1 MTGFEEL
8 RSTVAR
14 AGLAVLLSLGA
25 CLAPSAWAG
34 DSGSWNPAA
43 VRWSSAEFQGSKLM
57 ITLNSK
63 VTWRRLPAAE
73 ARAQLVDAP
82 KGQPI
87 EPTGDEV
94 LYMEFTSRYLGRE
107 IVSRLWFE
115 SGNGAVLQY
124 DWEELTEGKE
134 RVKMHRFTDS
144 GVFWE
149 RREPKG
155 AEVKLPREKWS
166 DTRKKFVSYG
176 SDAGWAGKISETSV
190 MFYVVS
196 AAPLNAVGDAV
207 EVPLFNRDVVRNA
220 LVTLEG
226 TEQVSVNYE
235 STSGGKKQRIKKKV
249 EALRLGI
256 TLAGGDE
263 DGLDLGGLK
272 RDIKILIDP
281 ETRVPLEARGE
292 VDYAGLVRLPLV
304 RAVVD

>member
-1 MTGFEEL
+1 
-8 RSTVAR
+8 
-14 AGLAVLLSLGA
+14 
-25 CLAPSAWAG
+25 
-34 DSGSWNPAA
+34 
-43 VRWSSAEFQGSKLM
+43 
-57 ITLNSK
+57 
-63 VTWRRLPAAE
+63 
-73 ARAQLVDAP
+73 
-82 KGQPI
+82 
-87 EPTGDEV
+87 
-94 LYMEFTSRYLGRE
+94 
-107 IVSRLWFE
+107 
-115 SGNGAVLQY
+115 
-124 DWEELTEGKE
+124 
-134 RVKMHRFTDS
+134 
-144 GVFWE
+144 
-149 RREPKG
+149 
-155 AEVKLPREKWS
+155 
-166 DTRKKFVSYG
+166 
-176 SDAGWAGKISETSV
+176 

-196 AAPLNAVGDAV
+196 AAPLTAVGDAV

-226 TEQVSVNYE
+226 TEQLSVNYE